1 MLYLLYD
8 ISITWNYN
16 YEKDISS
23 NTLKLNHIIWVVLGL
38 SNSNENNNSYTNK
51 NEIEADDN
59 NKSSYK
65 NRENP
70 IIIPPKKK

>member
-1 MLYLLYD
+1 M
-8 ISITWNYN
+8 
-16 YEKDISS
+16 SS
-23 NTLKLNHIIWVVLGL
+23 MGL

-51 NEIEADDN
+51 NEIEADNN

-70 IIIPPKKK
+70 IIIPPKIQKIQ